1 MVRLTWRGVGA
12 VLAVLMVIAGC
23 SGGGG
28 KSAVKSSAASESPAS
43 ASASASPDTIVPG
56 KTTFG
61 PNDDDAIIEKAVD
74 DVQSYYEEIF
84 PKLYGEP
91 FQPLSGGTFPYG
103 PANPPPACGGTGKSD
118 YREVA
123 QNAFYCPLGDFM
135 AWDTDNLT
143 NDLLDNFGPYT
154 LAIVVAHELGHAI
167 QARHGILDN
176 RFITFVTEQQADC
189 FAGAYTQ
196 HVQQGGSKDFTVE
209 LSDLDNAIGGFLLIR
224 DPVGTDTVH
233 DVAAHGSAFQR
244 ISAFEDGL
252 RDGPEKCKSYE
263 DESFNFVPETFDPG
277 DPNPE
282 LSVNL
287 PFPEV
292 EPLVIANLEGFWR
305 AAFND
310 ISKTWEPAKINAFD
324 PADGVRCGG
333 DTAKGDDALG
343 LVFYCAADDTLNWD
357 EKHLMPAVYEI
368 GDLAEAVVIANEYS
382 SRAQHLAE
390 LPTDSLDARLQVD
403 CFTGVWVATTKTN
416 EINNTLPNEAQIF
429 LSPGDLDEAV
439 SAFLE
444 FSKASSSESGNANS
458 AFQHLDAFRT
468 GFFTAFNEGYI
479 SGLTKCV
486 NNGASAAQLESSDSS
501 SSSASS
507 ASSASRSS

>member
-1 MVRLTWRGVGA
+1 MLRVTWRGAASILV
-12 VLAVLMVIAGC
+12 VLIVLAGC

-28 KSAVKSSAASESPAS
+28 TAAVKSSSPSPSSESTS
-43 ASASASPDTIVPG
+43 SSSSSSDDVVPG

-61 PNDDDAIIEKAVD
+61 PDDDDAIITKAVD
-74 DVQSYYEEIF
+74 DVQAFYEDLV
-84 PKLYGEP
+84 PTLYGTP

-103 PANPPPACGGTGKSD
+103 PSDPPPECGGRGKSD
-118 YREVA
+118 YRDVA
-123 QNAFYCPLGDFM
+123 QNAFYCPPSDFM
-135 AWDTDNLT
+135 AWDTVNLT
-143 NDLLDNFGPYT
+143 NDLLDNFGPFT

-167 QARHGILDN
+167 EARHGILDG

-196 HVQQGGSKDFTVE
+196 HVQQGGSKNFTVE

-224 DPVGTDTVH
+224 DPVGTDTVN
-233 DVAAHGSAFQR
+233 DTAAHGSAFQR
-244 ISAFEDGL
+244 INAFEDGL
-252 RDGPEKCKSYE
+252 QGGGEKCKSYE
-263 DESFNFVPETFDPG
+263 EESFNFVPESFDPG
-277 DPNPE
+277 DINPE
-282 LSVNL
+282 LTLNL

-292 EPLVIANLEGFWR
+292 EPLVVANLEGFWT

-310 ISKTWEPAKINAFD
+310 IGKTWTTARINAFD
-324 PADGVRCGG
+324 PAQGVTCDGR
-333 DTAKGDDALG
+333 TKKGDDAVG
-343 LVFYCAADDTLNWD
+343 LVFYCSPDDTLNWD
-357 EKHLMPAVYEI
+357 EKRLMPAVYEL

-382 SRAQHLAE
+382 SRAQHLAG
-390 LPTDSLDARLQVD
+390 LPTDSLDTRLQVD

-416 EINNTLPNEAQIF
+416 EINKTLPEEAQLF

-444 FSKASSSESGNANS
+444 FSKATASESGESTAGS

-468 GFFTAFNEGYI
+468 GFFTAFNEGYT

-486 NNGASAAQLESSDSS
+486 NNGASAEELESSNS

-507 ASSASRSS
+507 SR